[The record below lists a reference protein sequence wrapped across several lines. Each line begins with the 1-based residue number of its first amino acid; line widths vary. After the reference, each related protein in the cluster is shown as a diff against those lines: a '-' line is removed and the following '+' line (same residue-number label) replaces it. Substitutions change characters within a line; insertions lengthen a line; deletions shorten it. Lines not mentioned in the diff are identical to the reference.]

1 MILAT
6 DALMGDSVADYV
18 AAIPA
23 DHRPL
28 FDRVARVIGS
38 VAPAAGVRISY
49 GVPTYEVGK
58 KRLYVGAWKHG
69 ISLYGWGQGG
79 DGGFVER
86 HPELK
91 TGKGTI
97 QLSVDAATKI
107 SDAELKKLVRAVLG

>member
-1 MILAT
+1 
-6 DALMGDSVADYV
+6 MGDDAVVAYI

-28 FDRVARVIGS
+28 FDRIEGVIRS
-38 VAPAAGVRISY
+38 VAPKAGVRISY
-49 GVPTYEVGK
+49 GIPTYEVGR

-86 HPELK
+86 HPELR
-91 TGKGTI
+91 TGKGTL
-97 QLSVDAATKI
+97 QLSVEAAARI
-107 SDAELKKLVRAVLG
+107 SDAELKRLVRAALG